1 MAVAIDKRPLWVIL
15 LSKSYRFISFAVIA
29 LIFWGI
35 IKLPTPQG
43 LTPEGHKAIAVFFVC
58 LSLWVTTLVPLA
70 ITSLLA
76 MVLIP
81 FLGIMETKKA
91 YSLFGNEA
99 VFFILGAFIL
109 AAALMK
115 SGLST
120 RFALAVIGR
129 FGKTPK
135 RLLLAVYLFPAF
147 MSFWMSEHAVAAMMF
162 PVVVEIINVLDLR
175 PMRSSYG
182 KALFIAMAWGCII
195 GGVATFLGGA
205 RNPLAVGILR
215 ETTGHDIGF
224 IEWTVAV
231 LPTVA
236 IMLIVGYGLLLAF
249 FKIDLKNVDEAEE
262 ALANKKIEMGRITW
276 EERLIAFIMVLTVLA
291 WVFFGKKLGLANIAF
306 SSVVILFILK
316 LITWKEVEEYVNWG
330 VILMYG
336 GALTLGYALDK
347 SGAASWAANV
357 TFMKWVTSPVAVFA
371 TLSLLSIVLTEFISH
386 VAVVAILMPI
396 GLSIAKQMGI
406 DPKFVTIAIA
416 MPSGLAFTLP
426 MGTPAN
432 AIAYSSGFL
441 KIRDMLI
448 PGIILEIIAW
458 AVFVT
463 MCLFYWPLLGLK
475 I

>member
-15 LSKSYRFISFAVIA
+15 LSNSYRFISFAVIA

-35 IKLPTPQG
+35 LKLPTPQG

-58 LSLWVTTLVPLA
+58 LSLWVTTLIPLA

-81 FLGIMETKKA
+81 YLGIMETKKA

-109 AAALMK
+109 AASLMK

-135 RLLLAVYLFPAF
+135 KLLLAVYLFPAF

-162 PVVVEIINVLDLR
+162 PIVVEITKVLDLR

-205 RNPLAVGILR
+205 RNPLAVGMLK
-215 ETTGHDIGF
+215 EATGQEIGF

-231 LPTVA
+231 LPTVV
-236 IMLIVGYGLLLAF
+236 IMLVIGFFMLLAF

-262 ALANKKIEMGRITW
+262 ALVHRKIVMGRITW
-276 EERLIAFIMVLTVLA
+276 DEKLIAFIMFLTILT
-291 WVFFGKKLGLANIAF
+291 WVFFGKTLGLANIALT
-306 SSVVILFILK
+306 SVVILFVFG
-316 LITWKEVEEYVNWG
+316 LIKWKEVEEYVNWG

-336 GALTLGYALDK
+336 GAITLGYALDK
-347 SGAASWAANV
+347 TGAAAWAANV
-357 TFMKWVTSPVAVFA
+357 TIMKWISSPIAMVAVF
-371 TLSLLSIVLTEFISH
+371 SLISIILTEFMSNA
-386 VAVVAILMPI
+386 AVIALFLPV
-396 GLSIAKQMGI
+396 GLSIANQMGI
-406 DPKFVTIAIA
+406 DPKVITIAIA

-426 MGTPAN
+426 IGTPAN
-432 AIAYSSGFL
+432 AIAYSSGYL
-441 KIRDMLI
+441 KMRDMLI
-448 PGIILEIIAW
+448 PGLIMEIVAW
-458 AVFVT
+458 IVFVT
-463 MCLFYWPLLGLK
+463 IGYFYWPLLGMK